1 MTYADALVALA
12 DPTRRRILDELRV
25 GPKPVGVIAAK
36 LPVSRSAHQAVSVFR
51 ACSGFRTSARP
62 AANSRPGFALRAFP
76 VRVHDDLALGR
87 LAEHLGQAHHR
98 HGPTRDHVREH
109 LAGTDRG
116 QLVDVPDQEDA
127 VEATN
132 ALRALL
138 EFEGSLLTERH

>member
-1 MTYADALVALA
+1 
-12 DPTRRRILDELRV
+12 
-25 GPKPVGVIAAK
+25 
-36 LPVSRSAHQAVSVFR
+36 
-51 ACSGFRTSARP
+51 
-62 AANSRPGFALRAFP
+62 LRAFP